1 MAIIYLDR
9 PVQPGDPVG
18 SVYDPT
24 RAQTSNLMGDEDIL
38 QTDFIINPTQGRGL
52 SGVATSVE
60 PLLQQG
66 SQLSDVQEVEPGV
79 FLDRTSVTSVNDL
92 FNYYFGGMPSQ
103 QPVAETP
110 AETTP
115 QAPILDTPTESQE
128 TGDTVD
134 QPLVESG
141 EFGGQPTFTTTPGT
155 TVDSITGDIIRPD
168 GSYGGNI
175 VDEFLPVSGTFGGN
189 EVLTTTTGTQ
199 IDSETGDITAPDG
212 SFAGNIV
219 DEFGTAGDVYS
230 GAQGPTGIGTGDV
243 LDEFG
248 TAGDVYSG
256 APTSGGIVDEVALTG
271 GLGAPPSIESLQ
283 PPAIQEPLI
292 TPTDI
297 LLTGLGGLLD
307 VPLNLGITAAQ
318 AAMPTQPDLVDPT
331 VNIDEFAE
339 EDNVNVGTNQQTP
352 GEQLGAGD
360 PLDDFEVSGGVAP
373 GGAAQ
378 VFDTAFGSED
388 SGSDTSTSE
397 STVDEADVEAGLA
410 TESISDFTSSP
421 APDAVTGDSGG
432 SSGGGKIVCTMMN
445 DTYGFGSFRN
455 KIWLKQSKDLA
466 PEYQKGY
473 HILFLPL
480 VKIAET
486 NKIVRKI
493 LEHIAVHRTIDI
505 RQESRGKTHMLG
517 RIYRKIL
524 EPICYWVGKYAK
536 R

>member
-352 GEQLGAGD
+352 AEQIYGDEGETTSDAGFAD
-360 PLDDFEVSGGVAP
+360 AVN
-373 GGAAQ
+373 
-378 VFDTAFGSED
+378 
-388 SGSDTSTSE
+388 
-397 STVDEADVEAGLA
+397 EADVEAGLA
-410 TESISDFTSSP
+410 TESIFDEPEP
-421 APDAVTGDSGG
+421 APAPAPAPALSPPAYDFDDGGSDDSGG
-432 SSGGGKIVCTMMN
+432 GGGSPGSSGPGGSDEM
-445 DTYGFGSFRN
+445 GSF
-455 KIWLKQSKDLA
+455 K
-466 PEYQKGY
+466 KGG
-473 HILFLPL
+473 F
-480 VKIAET
+480 V
-486 NKIVRKI
+486 N
-493 LEHIAVHRTIDI
+493 
-505 RQESRGKTHMLG
+505 
-517 RIYRKIL
+517 
-524 EPICYWVGKYAK
+524 AK

>member
-1 MAIIYLDR
+1 MEE
-9 PVQPGDPVG
+9 
-18 SVYDPT
+18 
-24 RAQTSNLMGDEDIL
+24 EDIL

-52 SGVATSVE
+52 SGVVTSAE

-110 AETTP
+110 VETTP

-141 EFGGQPTFTTTPGT
+141 EFGGQPTFTTTPET

-230 GAQGPTGIGTGDV
+230 GAQGPTGIGTGNV

-248 TAGDVYSG
+248 TSGDVYSG

-283 PPAIQEPLI
+283 PPPIEEPLF
-292 TPTDI
+292 TPLEI
-297 LLTGLGGLLD
+297 ALGLTGVATG
-307 VPLNLGITAAQ
+307 VPLNLITTAAE
-318 AAMPTQPDLVDPT
+318 AATSPAPDLVDPT

-339 EDNVNVGTNQQTP
+339 EDNVNVGTNTQP
-352 GEQLGAGD
+352 S
-360 PLDDFEVSGGVAP
+360 VNI
-373 GGAAQ
+373 
-378 VFDTAFGSED
+378 
-388 SGSDTSTSE
+388 
-397 STVDEADVEAGLA
+397 ADVEAGLA
-410 TESISDFTSSP
+410 TESIFDEPEPEPEPEP
-421 APDAVTGDSGG
+421 APAPSPPAYDFDDGGSDVRGGGGGG
-432 SSGGGKIVCTMMN
+432 SSTAGDDPGYSGPSPFKKGGFVN
-445 DTYGFGSFRN
+445 
-455 KIWLKQSKDLA
+455 
-466 PEYQKGY
+466 
-473 HILFLPL
+473 
-480 VKIAET
+480 
-486 NKIVRKI
+486 
-493 LEHIAVHRTIDI
+493 
-505 RQESRGKTHMLG
+505 
-517 RIYRKIL
+517 
-524 EPICYWVGKYAK
+524 AK

>member
-1 MAIIYLDR
+1 MEE
-9 PVQPGDPVG
+9 
-18 SVYDPT
+18 
-24 RAQTSNLMGDEDIL
+24 EDIL

-52 SGVATSVE
+52 SGVATSAE

-66 SQLSDVQEVEPGV
+66 SQLGDIQEVEPGV

-155 TVDSITGDIIRPD
+155 TVDSITGDITRPD

-230 GAQGPTGIGTGDV
+230 GAQGPTGIGTGNV

-248 TAGDVYSG
+248 TSGDVYSG
-256 APTSGGIVDEVALTG
+256 APTSGGVVDEVTLTG

-283 PPAIQEPLI
+283 PPPIEEPLL
-292 TPTDI
+292 TPTNVA
-297 LLTGLGGLLD
+297 LGVAGAVTGL
-307 VPLNLGITAAQ
+307 PLNLITTAAE
-318 AAMPTQPDLVDPT
+318 AATPPAPDLVDPT

-352 GEQLGAGD
+352 GEQLGARD
-360 PLDDFEVSGGVAP
+360 PLDDFEVSGEVAP

-388 SGSDTSTSE
+388 SGSDTNTSTGQSAGVMDDDPFAGE
-397 STVDEADVEAGLA
+397 SVNEFADVDAGTA
-410 TESISDFTSSP
+410 DEQSGSG
-421 APDAVTGDSGG
+421 GDSN
-432 SSGGGKIVCTMMN
+432 SKIVCTMMN
-445 DTYGFGSFRN
+445 KTYGFGSFRN

-517 RIYRKIL
+517 RLYRKIL
-524 EPICYWVGKYAK
+524 EPICYWVGKNAK

>member
-1 MAIIYLDR
+1 ME
-9 PVQPGDPVG
+9 
-18 SVYDPT
+18 
-24 RAQTSNLMGDEDIL
+24 ED
-38 QTDFIINPTQGRGL
+38 DIINNDFLVYPRAGAGI
-52 SGVATSVE
+52 SGIATSAE
-60 PLLQQG
+60 PLLAQG
-66 SQLSDVQEVEPGV
+66 SRLADIQEVEPGAFV
-79 FLDRTSVTSVNDL
+79 DRTSVTSLNDL
-92 FNYYFGGMPSQ
+92 FNYYYGGMPSQ
-103 QPVAETP
+103 APVAETP
-110 AETTP
+110 AVEAGAVTTP
-115 QAPILDTPTESQE
+115 VVDTGSQDQA
-128 TGDTVD
+128 TGDLG
-134 QPLVESG
+134 LVESG
-141 EFGGQPTFTTTPGT
+141 DFGGQPTFTTTPGT

-230 GAQGPTGIGTGDV
+230 GAQGPTGIGTGNV

-248 TAGDVYSG
+248 TSGDVYSG

-283 PPAIQEPLI
+283 PPPIEEPLL
-292 TPTDI
+292 TPTNVA
-297 LLTGLGGLLD
+297 LGVAGAVTGL
-307 VPLNLGITAAQ
+307 PLNLITTAVEAATPP
-318 AAMPTQPDLVDPT
+318 APDLVDPT

-360 PLDDFEVSGGVAP
+360 PLDDFEVSGEVAP

-410 TESISDFTSSP
+410 TESISDFQDSGG
-421 APDAVTGDSGG
+421 GDSGG
-432 SSGGGKIVCTMMN
+432 GGGGKIVCTMMN
-445 DTYGFGSFRN
+445 ETYGFGSFRN
-455 KIWLKQSKDLA
+455 KIWLRQSKDLA

-505 RQESRGKTHMLG
+505 RQESRGKIHMLG
-517 RIYRKIL
+517 RLYRKIL
-524 EPICYWVGKYAK
+524 EPICYLVGKYAK

>member
-1 MAIIYLDR
+1 MEE
-9 PVQPGDPVG
+9 
-18 SVYDPT
+18 
-24 RAQTSNLMGDEDIL
+24 EDIL

-52 SGVATSVE
+52 SGVATSAE

-155 TVDSITGDIIRPD
+155 TVDSITGDIIRSD

-230 GAQGPTGIGTGDV
+230 GAQGPTGIGTGNV

-271 GLGAPPSIESLQ
+271 GLG
-283 PPAIQEPLI
+283 
-292 TPTDI
+292 
-297 LLTGLGGLLD
+297 
-307 VPLNLGITAAQ
+307 
-318 AAMPTQPDLVDPT
+318 
-331 VNIDEFAE
+331 
-339 EDNVNVGTNQQTP
+339 
-352 GEQLGAGD
+352 
-360 PLDDFEVSGGVAP
+360 
-373 GGAAQ
+373 
-378 VFDTAFGSED
+378 
-388 SGSDTSTSE
+388 
-397 STVDEADVEAGLA
+397 
-410 TESISDFTSSP
+410 
-421 APDAVTGDSGG
+421 
-432 SSGGGKIVCTMMN
+432 
-445 DTYGFGSFRN
+445 
-455 KIWLKQSKDLA
+455 
-466 PEYQKGY
+466 
-473 HILFLPL
+473 
-480 VKIAET
+480 
-486 NKIVRKI
+486 
-493 LEHIAVHRTIDI
+493 
-505 RQESRGKTHMLG
+505 
-517 RIYRKIL
+517 
-524 EPICYWVGKYAK
+524 
-536 R
+536 